1 MNIENIIS
9 LEKQLQSLG
18 FENAGYL
25 LLKKICFK
33 PDHFLLSQ
41 KIEKGNDQVTF
52 QLFFQKNSDQN
63 TYTLSY
69 YDALLQKEK
78 TAIDISI
85 NGINT
90 SNLEKSMTVIDWKSA
105 FDFVSKK
112 QLNWNDKTSWE
123 NEQNIESV
131 IEGLSELE
139 KSEDGKTVAAE
150 FKLKHWHSL
159 PYQELLGTINPLKNK
174 SDISQRFYFF
184 EGQVGIS
191 VEEAYRFLQ
200 NRLLEKQM
208 QAKRKQTDIEKIKE
222 AENDSES
229 SNGNG
234 LLKKKHLGKFKS
246 VRRNIST

>member
-1 MNIENIIS
+1 MNIENIME
-9 LEKQLQSLG
+9 LGKQLQSLG
-18 FENAGYL
+18 FENADYL
-25 LLKKICFK
+25 LLKRICFK

-41 KIEKGNDQVTF
+41 KVEKGKDQVTF
-52 QLFFQKNSDQN
+52 QLFFEKDNTQN

-69 YDALLQKEK
+69 YDALLQKERA
-78 TAIDISI
+78 AIDLSI

-90 SNLEKSMTVIDWKSA
+90 SNLEKSMMGIDWKSA

-112 QLNWNDKTSWE
+112 QLNWDEEASWK

-139 KSEDGKTVAAE
+139 KSEDGKAVAAE
-150 FKLKHWHSL
+150 FKLKHWNGL
-159 PYQELLGTINPLKNK
+159 PYQELFGTINLLKNK
-174 SDISQRFYFF
+174 SEVSQRFYFF

-191 VEEAYRFLQ
+191 VDEAYRFLQ

-208 QAKRKQTDIEKIKE
+208 QAKRKQTDTEKIKE
-222 AENDSES
+222 AENDSEG
-229 SNGNG
+229 SNGSG
-234 LLKKKHLGKFKS
+234 LLKKKHSGKFKT